1 MNKIIIIFLIIVF
14 IDGLIKKCNMFDMFI
29 DGIKD
34 ALTLIKPIFTTLI
47 AFMLFVELLR
57 SSGFIDIL
65 SFVIQPIIQ
74 WIGIPIDIVILG
86 FLRPI
91 SANASLSFLYSIYEL
106 FGVDHPLSLL
116 ATLIQSGS
124 DTTLYV
130 ITLYFSTIHV
140 KNTRYALW
148 IGLFMDFLAVLFAI
162 IFYLKVF
169 V

>member
-14 IDGLIKKCNMFDMFI
+14 IDGLMKKCNMFDMFI
-29 DGIKD
+29 DGVKD
-34 ALTLIKPIFTTLI
+34 ALILIKPIFTTLI

-74 WIGIPIDIVILG
+74 WISIPIDIVILG

-148 IGLFMDFLAVLFAI
+148 VGLFMDFLAVLLAI

>member
-14 IDGLIKKCNMFDMFI
+14 IDGLMKKCNMFDMFI
-29 DGIKD
+29 DGVKD
-34 ALTLIKPIFTTLI
+34 ALILIKPIFTTLI

-148 IGLFMDFLAVLFAI
+148 VGLFMEFLAVLLAI

>member
-29 DGIKD
+29 DGVKD
-34 ALTLIKPIFTTLI
+34 ALILIKPIFTTLI

-148 IGLFMDFLAVLFAI
+148 VGLFMDFLAVLLAI

>member
-14 IDGLIKKCNMFDMFI
+14 IDGLMKKCNMFDMFI
-29 DGIKD
+29 DGVKD
-34 ALTLIKPIFTTLI
+34 ALNLIKPIFTTLI

-148 IGLFMDFLAVLFAI
+148 VGLFMDFLAVLLAI

>member
-1 MNKIIIIFLIIVF
+1 M
-14 IDGLIKKCNMFDMFI
+14 KKCNMFDMFI
-29 DGIKD
+29 DGVKD
-34 ALTLIKPIFTTLI
+34 ALILIKPIFTTLI

-148 IGLFMDFLAVLFAI
+148 VGLFMDFLAVLLAI

>member
-1 MNKIIIIFLIIVF
+1 MNKIIIIFLMIVF
-14 IDGLIKKCNMFDMFI
+14 VDGLIKKCNMFDMFI
-29 DGIKD
+29 DGVKD
-34 ALTLIKPIFTTLI
+34 ALKLIKPIFTTLI

-57 SSGFIDIL
+57 SSGFIDVL
-65 SFVIQPIIQ
+65 SVIIQPIIQ
-74 WIGIPIDIVILG
+74 WLGIPIDIFILG

-116 ATLIQSGS
+116 GTLIQSGS

-130 ITLYFSTIHV
+130 TTLYFSTIHI

-148 IGLFMDFLAVLFAI
+148 LGLLMDFIAIMLAI

>member
-1 MNKIIIIFLIIVF
+1 MNKVIVIFLIIVF
-14 IDGLIKKCNMFDMFI
+14 IDGLIKKSNMFEMFI
-29 DGIKD
+29 DGVKD
-34 ALTLIKPIFTTLI
+34 ALKLIKPIFTTLI
-47 AFMLFVELLR
+47 AFMLFVSLLR
-57 SSGFIDIL
+57 SSGFIDVL
-65 SFVIQPIIQ
+65 SSFVQPIIQ
-74 WIGIPIDIVILG
+74 WLGIPIDIFVLG

-130 ITLYFSTIHV
+130 ITLYFSSVHM
-140 KNTRYALW
+140 KNTRYAIWL
-148 IGLFMDFLAVLFAI
+148 GLLMDCLAVFLAI

>member
-14 IDGLIKKCNMFDMFI
+14 IDGLMKKCNMFDMFI
-29 DGIKD
+29 DGVKD
-34 ALTLIKPIFTTLI
+34 ALILIKPIFTTLI

-65 SFVIQPIIQ
+65 SFVIQP
-74 WIGIPIDIVILG
+74 VILG

-148 IGLFMDFLAVLFAI
+148 VGLFMDFLAVLLAI